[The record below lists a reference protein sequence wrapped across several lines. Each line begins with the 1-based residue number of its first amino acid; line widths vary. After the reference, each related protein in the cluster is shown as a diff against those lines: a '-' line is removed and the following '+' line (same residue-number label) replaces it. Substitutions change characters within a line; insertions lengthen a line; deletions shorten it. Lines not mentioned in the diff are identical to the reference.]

1 MAKKEKKLIYA
12 ERSGKYSKFS
22 VQTWDAMPDDRH
34 GWHQVTKE
42 VFEAAI
48 SGQRP
53 VKSEVPAAVKANI
66 EKTKPA
72 KAAKAEKAAKPDD
85 VNEPE
90 QDDVNAG

>member
-34 GWHQVTKE
+34 GWHQVPKE
-42 VFEAAI
+42 VFDAAI

-72 KAAKAEKAAKPDD
+72 KAAKPDD

>member
-1 MAKKEKKLIYA
+1 MAKREKKLIYA

-34 GWHQVTKE
+34 GWRQVPKE
-42 VFEAAI
+42 VFDAAI

-72 KAAKAEKAAKPDD
+72 KAAKAEKAAKDD
-85 VNEPE
+85 NVNESE

>member
-1 MAKKEKKLIYA
+1 MAKREKKLIYA
-12 ERSGKYSKFS
+12 ERNGKYRKFS

-34 GWHQVTKE
+34 GWRQVTKE
-42 VFEAAI
+42 VFDAAI

-53 VKSEVPAAVKANI
+53 VKADLPAAVKANI

>member
-1 MAKKEKKLIYA
+1 ML
-12 ERSGKYSKFS
+12 
-22 VQTWDAMPDDRH
+22 DDRH
-34 GWHQVTKE
+34 GWHQVPKE
-42 VFEAAI
+42 VFDAAI

-53 VKSEVPAAVKANI
+53 VKADLPAAVKANI

-85 VNEPE
+85 VNESE